1 LFSSSQKER
10 TVASCNSSRPVRP
23 GITGTS
29 RALLALPVLLLLAAC
44 QTTHPYKM
52 ELAQDNFINAGKIL
66 ELKTGMTKA
75 QVAAVLGTP
84 LLAEH
89 MQSEQWEY
97 TYAAHQAGHPD
108 TRTKLDLYFNG
119 NSLARFDGQ
128 LPPGPGQVVA
138 VAPGATLHARGHKY
152 RHALHRHA
160 RSAHRHRRHRH
171 IS

>member
-1 LFSSSQKER
+1 MATS
-10 TVASCNSSRPVRP
+10 NSNRPVRP
-23 GITGTS
+23 GAAGTS

-97 TYAAHQAGHPD
+97 TYTTYQAGRPD

-128 LPPGPGQVVA
+128 LPPGPAQVVA
-138 VAPGATLHARGHKY
+138 VAPASSRHAHGHKH
-152 RHALHRHA
+152 RHALHRHS
-160 RSAHRHRRHRH
+160 RSAHRHRGHRH
-171 IS
+171 ID

>member
-1 LFSSSQKER
+1 MASS
-10 TVASCNSSRPVRP
+10 NSNRPIRP
-23 GITGTS
+23 GTAGIS

-52 ELAQDNFINAGKIL
+52 ELAQDNFINTGKIL
-66 ELKTGMTKA
+66 ELRAGMTKA
-75 QVAAVLGTP
+75 QVADVLGTP

-97 TYAAHQAGHPD
+97 TYTAHHTGQPD

-119 NSLARFDGQ
+119 DNLARFDGQ
-128 LPPGPGQVVA
+128 LPPGPAQVVA
-138 VAPGATLHARGHKY
+138 VTHGATRHAHGHQH
-152 RHALHRHA
+152 RRALHRHA

-171 IS
+171 TA

>member
-1 LFSSSQKER
+1 MASS
-10 TVASCNSSRPVRP
+10 NSNRPVRP
-23 GITGTS
+23 GTTGTS

-75 QVAAVLGTP
+75 QVATVLGTP

-97 TYAAHQAGHPD
+97 IYTAHQVGHPD

-128 LPPGPGQVVA
+128 LPPGPAQVVA
-138 VAPGATLHARGHKY
+138 IARGTPQHAHGHKH

-160 RSAHRHRRHRH
+160 RSAHHQRRHRH